1 MSRVAKNPVSIPSGV
16 EVTLNERT
24 ILLSGPK
31 GKSEFAFPDSVS
43 ASHADDL
50 VTISYDESST
60 ESTAL
65 AGTARSLINNMAI
78 GVSEGFQ
85 KTLLLVGVG
94 YRAKANGKKLEL
106 TLGFSHPV
114 HYEIPEQVDVETPS
128 QTEVILKSHDKQVLG
143 QVAAEIRAFR
153 PPEPYKGK
161 GVKYAD
167 ENIRRKEAKKAAGA

>member
-1 MSRVAKNPVSIPSGV
+1 MSRVAKNPISIPSGIEIKLDEKAIIV
-16 EVTLNERT
+16 
-24 ILLSGPK
+24 SGSK
-31 GKSEFAFPDSVS
+31 GKSEFAFPESVS
-43 ASHADDL
+43 VIHADD
-50 VTISYDESST
+50 VIKVSYDESSPN
-60 ESTAL
+60 STAL
-65 AGTARSLINNMAI
+65 AGTTRSLINNMVI
-78 GVSEGFQ
+78 GVSECFQ

-114 HYEIPEQVDVETPS
+114 HYDLPDEVEVETPS
-128 QTEVILKSHDKQVLG
+128 QTEVVLKSHDKQVLG

-167 ENIRRKEAKKAAGA
+167 EIIRRKEAKKAAGA